1 MMVKAIRCVVHDI
14 ACSAP
19 SGGQNAFASYPDPV
33 GVYITI
39 RDCGTNRTADTCCIK
54 EMNRYGGTEDEK
66 FIMAIQDFVTNDFSG
81 CQEYLKKMYVGEDAD
96 KITGAEHMNFSD
108 ALSMIGEIVNERF

>member
-1 MMVKAIRCVVHDI
+1 MMVKAICCVVRDI

-39 RDCGTNRTADTCCIK
+39 RDCGTNRTADTCCIE
-54 EMNRYGGTEDEK
+54 EMNRYGGAEDEK
-66 FIMAIQDFVTNDFSG
+66 FIAAMHEFVSNDFSG
-81 CQEYLKKMYVGEDAD
+81 RQQYIKKLYAGKDAD
-96 KITGAEHMNFSD
+96 KITGAEHVNFSD
-108 ALSMIGEIVNERF
+108 ALNMIGEIVNERF